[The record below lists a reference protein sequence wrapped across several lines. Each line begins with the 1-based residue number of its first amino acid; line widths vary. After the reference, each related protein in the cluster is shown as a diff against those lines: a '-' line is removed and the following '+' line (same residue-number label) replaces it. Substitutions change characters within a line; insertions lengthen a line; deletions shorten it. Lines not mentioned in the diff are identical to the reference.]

1 MIDVDPKPSDSIHTI
16 YDLLSNV
23 TLDST
28 IASTSSSGTGPGV
41 SKKKN
46 PDEEAQMAWKI
57 HVRAGQGGAEGE
69 RWIEMQDLRVEEV
82 RKEMVFLGETVIQVW
97 ERRDLSTPRT

>member
-1 MIDVDPKPSDSIHTI
+1 M

-41 SKKKN
+41 AKKN
-46 PDEEAQMAWKI
+46 PDEDAQMMWKI
-57 HVRAGQGGAEGE
+57 HVRAGQGGGEGE
-69 RWIEMQDLRVEEV
+69 RWFMMQDLRVEEV

-97 ERRDLSTPRT
+97 ERRDLSTPAS

>member
-1 MIDVDPKPSDSIHTI
+1 M
-16 YDLLSNV
+16 

-41 SKKKN
+41 AKRN
-46 PDEEAQMAWKI
+46 PDEDAQMTWKI
-57 HVRAGQGGAEGE
+57 HVRAGQGGGEGE
-69 RWIEMQDLRVEEV
+69 KWFEMQDLRVEEV

-97 ERRDLSTPRT
+97 ERRDLSTPAS

>member
-1 MIDVDPKPSDSIHTI
+1 V

-23 TLDST
+23 TIDST
-28 IASTSSSGTGPGV
+28 IASTTSGGTGPGV

-46 PDEEAQMAWKI
+46 ADDEGQTTWKI
-57 HVRAGQGGAEGE
+57 YVRAGRGGGDAEK
-69 RWIEMQDLRVEEV
+69 WFEMQDLRVEEV

-97 ERRDLSTPRT
+97 ERRDLSTPR